1 VPHRKTILI
10 AILGGTMLSGC
21 AQLPVPMDPVPR
33 VSSETQLGDPSS
45 PARFGTQRVAVNEGR
60 KHLASITKV
69 KAPTLNDLINA
80 MPAEDELGE
89 EATEEDKLRRP
100 AIRDTALSY
109 GARGGLAHASYQ
121 INRMLQGRADKLDQ
135 IYDFQPLMIRGPD
148 NLMVLPPVIVE
159 AKETYELT
167 GGAKSVRI
175 ADQVYEIAEQAKFA
189 PVAPMWHT
197 YLIRE
202 YTAPKDPPSEI
213 LPKTPEERAYWER
226 YVREGWEIG
235 LKQANDIFEA
245 DLRRLDRDHAG
256 MMRYTRLLAEGKVNA
271 PIIGRAP
278 MGVTGDGQS
287 MRVNDRSVMITLDP
301 RFEINPANWT
311 PTVVSGPPSE
321 YSRPAGSGE
330 VRDYPYG
337 GDREY

>member
-1 VPHRKTILI
+1 VPHRKKILV
-10 AILGGTMLSGC
+10 AILGSTLLTGC
-21 AQLPVPMDPVPR
+21 AQLPVSMDPVPR
-33 VSSETQLGDPSS
+33 ISSETQMGDPAS
-45 PARFGTQRVAVNEGR
+45 PAQFGTQRVAVNEGR

-69 KAPTLNDLINA
+69 KAPTLDDLINA
-80 MPAEDELGE
+80 MPSESEFGE

-148 NLMVLPPVIVE
+148 NLLVLPPVIVE

-175 ADQVYEIAEQAKFA
+175 ADQVYEIAEQAKFS

-202 YTAPKDPPSEI
+202 YSPPKDPPAEI

-226 YVREGWEIG
+226 YVREGWEVG

-278 MGVTGDGQS
+278 MGVTGDGQN
-287 MRVNDRSVMITLDP
+287 MRVNDRSVMINP
-301 RFEINPANWT
+301 R
-311 PTVVSGPPSE
+311 SK
-321 YSRPAGSGE
+321 
-330 VRDYPYG
+330 VRDRSTELDAHGRVGPA
-337 GDREY
+337 R